1 MIDNFH
7 QLNVKYDCTQ
17 FNTTDLVRIH
27 FERNFE
33 LSHVDCNMTKG
44 LIGNTIM
51 MKLKS
56 ILEKKCN
63 LYDVVVHQST
73 KLWHGHLIK
82 VIALLNLVGVKTI
95 HYTLVPTC
103 DNGREETMPAPIKS
117 VR

>member
-17 FNTTDLVRIH
+17 FNTIDLVRIH

-56 ILEKKCN
+56 ILEKKN
-63 LYDVVVHQST
+63 
-73 KLWHGHLIK
+73 
-82 VIALLNLVGVKTI
+82 VICMMWLSNSLQNYGMV
-95 HYTLVPTC
+95 
-103 DNGREETMPAPIKS
+103 S
-117 VR
+117 